1 MARRN
6 VAAKK
11 VTESP
16 VAHES
21 EDLWTRLRVTVA
33 QRRSEYLA
41 RRPHRSFKRTY
52 SRDYRRSLDLPGYWS
67 FTAHVVGIIRANRIL
82 FLGLIALYSLLG
94 AVLVGLSSQDTYSQ
108 LSQLLDDTGSELFT
122 AGWGSVGQAGLLLLT
137 GLSGGLSPQL
147 TDAQQIYSALILLL
161 TWLTTVWLLRGIMA
175 GKRPRLRDGLY
186 NAGSPIVA
194 TAMVLLVMLVQ
205 LLPATIG
212 VIIASSAAS
221 TNLYESGFM
230 AMLISIV
237 VSLLIV
243 LSAYWA
249 VATFFALI
257 IVTLPGMY
265 PWQAL
270 KTAGDLVI
278 GRRVRLLLRLAWMGL
293 LGMIG
298 WAIVVLAM
306 ILIVRLATASLPW
319 IASLPVVPIIMAF
332 MSAIVVV
339 WCAAYVYLLYR
350 KVVEDDARPA

>member
-1 MARRN
+1 MAKRK
-6 VAAKK
+6 VAATKTAK
-11 VTESP
+11 SP
-16 VAHES
+16 VAPER
-21 EDLWTRLRVTVA
+21 ETLRARLRSGA
-33 QRRSEYLA
+33 IRARSDYLA
-41 RRPHRSFKRTY
+41 RRPHRSFKRTH
-52 SRDYRRSLDLPGYWS
+52 SRDYRRSLDIPGYWA
-67 FTAHVVGIIRANRIL
+67 FTAYVVGIIRSNRRL
-82 FLGLIALYSLLG
+82 FLGLIALYALLG

-122 AGWGSVGQAGLLLLT
+122 SGWGSVGQAGLLLLT

-194 TAMVLLVMLVQ
+194 TAMVLLVMLLQ

-212 VIIASSAAS
+212 VIIASSASS

-237 VSLLIV
+237 VSLLVV

-257 IVTLPGMY
+257 VVTLPGMY

-278 GRRVRLLLRLAWMGL
+278 GRRMRLLLRLVWMGL

-298 WAIVVLAM
+298 WAVV
-306 ILIVRLATASLPW
+306 ILVTILVVRLVTNLLPW
-319 IASLPVVPIIMAF
+319 VASLPVVPIMMSL
-332 MSAIVVV
+332 MSAVVVV
-339 WCAAYVYLLYR
+339 WSATYVYLLYR
-350 KVVEDDARPA
+350 KVVEDDAQPA